1 MPYYLGDL
9 GGVCTNNISV
19 GWTTSYGFYLTASSN
34 SVLGTFDNNVAHSG
48 IAPLQIATTGITG
61 IISNFTAYRCGTLGI
76 VVNSSGSSDLV
87 VSNLL
92 SFGHGGGANLSVDS
106 PNYFTLKDAVLCGDT
121 TYPTQYGIQCQST
134 GLTGL
139 NLINVDMSGTGGGG
153 LFVPHSVSDFNF
165 NGTENNVT
173 GVASNCLVGA
183 PSLFNGSR
191 TNWADRAYLAFQ
203 KYNRIAGDHRVEMT
217 YGQLKTDITIYKT
230 ASPSMRMTPISALGK
245 LESAPRGQGMTVAVA
260 SGGTCLVSVN
270 VRKSAVSDVFP
281 YNGNPPRLIQRANAA
296 LGRTT
301 DRVLAT
307 GVLPE
312 E

>member
-1 MPYYLGDL
+1 MQVGQ
-9 GGVCTNNISV
+9 ISV
-19 GWTTSYGFYLTASSN
+19 WKTPTTSPLKTPSS
-34 SVLGTFDNNVAHSG
+34 VGTQP
-48 IAPLQIATTGITG
+48 IQ
-61 IISNFTAYRCGTLGI
+61 
-76 VVNSSGSSDLV
+76 
-87 VSNLL
+87 
-92 SFGHGGGANLSVDS
+92 
-106 PNYFTLKDAVLCGDT
+106 PNI
-121 TYPTQYGIQCQST
+121 GIQCT
-134 GLTGL
+134 ATRLTDL

-165 NGTENNVT
+165 SATENNVT

-217 YGQLKTDITIYKT
+217 YGQLKTDTTIYKT

-270 VRKSAVSDVFP
+270 VRKSAVSDGGP
-281 YNGNPPRLIQRANAA
+281 YTPTTAIHRA
-296 LGRTT
+296 
-301 DRVLAT
+301 
-307 GVLPE
+307 
-312 E
+312 